1 MAVTESR
8 ENGVKV
14 MPRLSGSFVKM
25 LFEGYTKYNLK
36 TSRGNGVK
44 VMPRLSGSSVM
55 MLFEGYNKVYLK
67 NQNGVSVFTG
77 PLQLCSAT

>member
-1 MAVTESR
+1 MAVTE
-8 ENGVKV
+8 
-14 MPRLSGSFVKM
+14 
-25 LFEGYTKYNLK
+25 
-36 TSRGNGVK
+36 SRGNGVK
-44 VMPRLSGSSVM
+44 VMPRLSGSSAE